1 MAGRIAYYGGIV
13 KDGLVLDL
21 DAAKKDSYP
30 GSGTVWN
37 DISGTSNNGSLVNG
51 PTFNSNNGGSIVFDG
66 SNDYMSFNINATNI
80 SFSGELTFNIWY
92 KYLNGVGDTSLL
104 EIGGNYNYW
113 SLYWDIADTLGYLS
127 FSINGNYIFRVTS
140 TTSTK
145 TGAWCNSCGT
155 FSNGA
160 AKIYTNGIL
169 DNTRTGL
176 TLLNQTGILEG
187 KIAKDNGSNIMG
199 GNVSVAQIYNRALSA
214 AEILQN
220 YNATKGR
227 YGL

>member
-1 MAGRIAYYGGIV
+1 MSFNYSPKIV
-13 KDGLVLDL
+13 NDSSLVLYL
-21 DAAKKDSYP
+21 DAANNKSYVS
-30 GSGTVWN
+30 GSTAWN
-37 DISGTSNNGSLVNG
+37 DISRGGNNGILVNG
-51 PTFNSNNGGSIVFDG
+51 PTFSSANGGSIVFDG
-66 SNDYMSFNINATNI
+66 SNDYVSFNINATNI

-104 EIGGNYNYW
+104 EIGGNYNSW

-127 FSINGNYIFRVTS
+127 FSINGNYVFRVTS

-155 FSNGA
+155 FSNGT

-169 DNTRTGL
+169 DNTRIGL

-187 KIAKDNGSNIMG
+187 RIAKDNGSNIMG
-199 GNVSVAQIYNRALSA
+199 GNISVAQIYNRALSSS
-214 AEILQN
+214 EILQN
-220 YNATKGR
+220 YNATKTR
-227 YGL
+227 FGL